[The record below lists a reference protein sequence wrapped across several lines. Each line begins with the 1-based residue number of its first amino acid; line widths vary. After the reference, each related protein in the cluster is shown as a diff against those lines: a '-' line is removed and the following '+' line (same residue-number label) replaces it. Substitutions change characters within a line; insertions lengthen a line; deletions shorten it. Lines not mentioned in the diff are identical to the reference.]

1 VRTYSSESREKR
13 PSMQSNEH
21 GVKAEEG
28 DVAGSDMESGVTQE
42 QDILQHEYLPGD
54 IHASHERY
62 SDV

>member
-1 VRTYSSESREKR
+1 
-13 PSMQSNEH
+13 MQSNEH
-21 GVKAEEG
+21 GVKAEEW